1 MSEKQ
6 YVMVRLNPPRPTFP
20 TDMTEKEAAAMAEHS
35 RYWRG
40 LLADGKAVAFGPVLD
55 PAGVWGL
62 GLLEVD
68 DPADAEKITAADP
81 AVVGGVVRTDTFP
94 MLSAI
99 VRPHRESQP

>member
-6 YVMVRLNPPRPTFP
+6 YVMVRLNPPRPTFA
-20 TDMTEKEAAAMAEHS
+20 TDMTEAEAATMAEHAQ
-35 RYWRG
+35 YWRG

-55 PAGVWGL
+55 PAGVWGV

-68 DPADAEKITAADP
+68 DPAEAEKITTADP
-81 AVVGGVVRTDTFP
+81 AVTGGVVRMETFP

-99 VRPHRESQP
+99 VRPHREAQP